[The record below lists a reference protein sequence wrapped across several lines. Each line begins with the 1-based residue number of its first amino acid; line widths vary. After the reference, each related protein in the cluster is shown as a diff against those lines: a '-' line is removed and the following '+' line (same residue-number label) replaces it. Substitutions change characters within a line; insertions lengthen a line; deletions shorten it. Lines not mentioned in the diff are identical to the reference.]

1 MTLCLGPQ
9 VSPETCRPVSPPNTP
24 STGPGERAGEGA
36 CGETMSGGQGT
47 GRAPEDAVDPPV
59 PLPLVALGK
68 ARVGGRGGVRAPPR
82 NRVCAALG
90 ALLRE

>member
-9 VSPETCRPVSPPNTP
+9 VSPETCRHCPFQTTTARVPSQHP

-47 GRAPEDAVDPPV
+47 GWDPEDAEDPPV

-68 ARVGGRGGVRAPPR
+68 ARVGGHG
-82 NRVCAALG
+82 
-90 ALLRE
+90 E